1 MNRNQLMQSWLKAT
15 LPALGHAN
23 DFSAEPASEDASFR
37 SYHRVTIGQQSL
49 IVMDAPPSHED
60 CGPFLK
66 VQQLLSDAG
75 VPVPMVLAQDQT
87 NGFLLLS
94 DLGSTLFLD
103 VLAQD
108 NVEFWYQKATQHIHQ
123 MQTIPAQE
131 QLPHYDETLLRT
143 EMQLFTDWFI
153 GKHLNYALDDHESQ
167 LIEHV
172 QDMLVANAVEQP
184 QAFVHRDYHS
194 RNLMCDQ
201 QQAAVIDFQDAV
213 WGPITYD
220 LVSLFKDCYISWPE
234 EQVVTWVNDFRTA
247 YNEKHGCHHDMGTF
261 LRWFD
266 FMGAQRHMK
275 AIGIFCRLNY
285 RDGKKQYLYDIPR
298 TMKHLQMT
306 CLNYPEL
313 AEFNQLLDRLQPK
326 LQLA

>member
-1 MNRNQLMQSWLKAT
+1 MNRNQLMQSWLTAT
-15 LPALGHAN
+15 LPALGYAN
-23 DFSAEPASEDASFR
+23 EFEAEPASADASFR
-37 SYHRVTIGQQSL
+37 SYHRVTTGQKTL

-60 CGPFLK
+60 CQPFLK
-66 VQQLLSDAG
+66 VQQLLDGAG
-75 VPVPMVLAQDQT
+75 VPVPQVLAQDEA

-94 DLGSTLFLD
+94 DLGNTLFLD

-108 NVEFWYQKATQHIHQ
+108 NVEQWYAKATQHIHL
-123 MQTIPAQE
+123 MQSIGAQSEIP
-131 QLPHYDETLLRT
+131 LYDEALLRT

-153 GKHLNYALDDHESQ
+153 GKHLNYALDEHEIR
-167 LIEHV
+167 LIEQV
-172 QDMLVANAVEQP
+172 QDMLVVNATSQP

-194 RNLMCDQ
+194 RNLMCHDL
-201 QQAAVIDFQDAV
+201 QAAVIDFQDAV

-234 EQVVTWVNDFRTA
+234 EQVVTWVDQFRKQYND
-247 YNEKHGCHHDMGTF
+247 KHDSDHDMATF

-266 FMGAQRHMK
+266 WMGAQRHMK